1 MVTFQC
7 DSGDSCHRIN
17 VTHKTLQVVEQPWQ
31 DVVEQ
36 FYVSQFSHLL
46 PRNSSRLPRGNHL
59 LARQGLACH
68 LKKENSHDPREE
80 SAWIVA
86 EKR

>member
-36 FYVSQFSHLL
+36 FYVSQTPPLSDRRAQSRIHLPFL
-46 PRNSSRLPRGNHL
+46 AL
-59 LARQGLACH
+59 LAPDAG
-68 LKKENSHDPREE
+68 
-80 SAWIVA
+80 IVA
-86 EKR
+86 VLKIRITTTPY